1 VQGDGLWLAVLV
13 AAALVA
19 ALASVLGRA
28 LRVFSRRRLELLC
41 RRRDKLD
48 RLGAVLRHRRRC
60 RAAAEILQVLAAVVV
75 LSASVAWLR
84 ASTAGW
90 VALAVFAAA
99 AILLFVEVWLPRAL
113 VHLWAESFLFWFW
126 PVLFPVTRLLTPL
139 VAVGNAVD
147 QVLHRLAGRTPDAGM
162 RAPVDEEIRAV
173 VGEAEREGTLERD
186 AREMV
191 ERAIEMRSRE
201 VSKIM
206 TPRTDMVTV
215 PVTVTLETARQL
227 VNQGAH
233 SRVPVHGENRDDI
246 VGILYVRDLL
256 AKLGSDN
263 GQPMTVDHI
272 MRSPYFV
279 PETKSVPAL
288 LQEFQRHYVQIA
300 IVLDEYGGV
309 SGLVTIEDIL
319 EEIVGEIADEYE
331 EAPPETI
338 QAIEDNI
345 VEVDARVHID
355 ELNDRLG
362 LHLPE
367 DGDFDTVGGFVFSHL
382 GRLPRVG
389 EQFEYGNVRFTM
401 IAVGKR
407 RIDRL
412 KLELE
417 RETEAQQQD
426 DGMA

>member
-1 VQGDGLWLAVLV
+1 VQGEGLWLAVLV

-19 ALASVLGRA
+19 TLASVAGRA
-28 LRVFSRRRLELLC
+28 LRVFSRRQVELLC
-41 RRRDKLD
+41 RRRGRPG
-48 RLGAVLRHRRRC
+48 RLGAILRYRRQC
-60 RAAAEILQVLAAVVV
+60 RVAAEVLQVIASMAV
-75 LSASVAWLR
+75 LWASLVWLG
-84 ASTAGW
+84 ASTPASMVLGALLGAG
-90 VALAVFAAA
+90 V
-99 AILLFVEVWLPRAL
+99 LLFAEVWIPRAL
-113 VHLWAESFLFWFW
+113 VHLWAEPVLFWFW
-126 PVLFPVTRLLTPL
+126 PVIHAVGRVLVPF
-139 VAVGNAVD
+139 VAVGSAVD
-147 QVLHRLAGRTPDAGM
+147 QVLHRLAGRPSATGM

-173 VGEAEREGTLERD
+173 VGQAEREGALERD

-201 VSKIM
+201 VSKVM

-215 PVTVTLETARQL
+215 PVTATLEQARQL
-227 VNQGAH
+227 VNEGAH

-256 AKLGSDN
+256 AKLGADN
-263 GQPMTVDHI
+263 GQPMTIDHI
-272 MRSPYFV
+272 MRNPYFV

-288 LQEFQRHYVQIA
+288 LQEFQRHHVQIA

-319 EEIVGEIADEYE
+319 EEIVGEIADEYD
-331 EAPPETI
+331 EAAPELI
-338 QAIEDNI
+338 QAIEENI

-382 GRLPRVG
+382 GRLPRIG
-389 EQFEYGNVRFTM
+389 EQFEYSNVRFTM

-407 RIDRL
+407 RVDRI

-417 RETEAQQQD
+417 RETEPQHHD
-426 DGMA
+426 DGMS

>member
-1 VQGDGLWLAVLV
+1 MQGEGLWLAVLV
-13 AAALVA
+13 AAALIA
-19 ALASVLGRA
+19 TLASATGRA
-28 LRVFSRRRLELLC
+28 LRVFSRREVELLC
-41 RRRDKLD
+41 RRRGRPE
-48 RLGAVLRHRRRC
+48 RLGSILRHRRQC
-60 RAAAEILQVLAAVVV
+60 RVAAEVLQVLAAAVVFWAC
-75 LSASVAWLR
+75 LAWLH
-84 ASTAGW
+84 ASTVGW
-90 VALAVFAAA
+90 IALAMLIGAGL
-99 AILLFVEVWLPRAL
+99 LLFAEVWIPRAM
-113 VHLWAESFLFWFW
+113 VHLWAEPMLFWFW
-126 PVLFPVTRLLTPL
+126 PIIFALGRVLFPF

-147 QVLHRLAGRTPDAGM
+147 QVLHRLAGRPPVGGM
-162 RAPVDEEIRAV
+162 RAAVDEEIRAV
-173 VGEAEREGTLERD
+173 VGQAEREGALERD

-206 TPRTDMVTV
+206 TPRTDMITV
-215 PVTVTLETARQL
+215 PITATLEQARQL
-227 VNQGAH
+227 VNEGAH

-256 AKLGSDN
+256 PKLGADN

-272 MRSPYFV
+272 MRNPYFV

-288 LQEFQRHYVQIA
+288 LQEFQRHHVQIA

-319 EEIVGEIADEYE
+319 EEIVGEIADEYD
-331 EAPPETI
+331 EAPPELI
-338 QAIEDNI
+338 QAIEQNI
-345 VEVDARVHID
+345 VEVDARAHID

-367 DGDFDTVGGFVFSHL
+367 DGDFDTIGGFVFSYL
-382 GRLPRVG
+382 GRLPRTG

-401 IAVGKR
+401 LAVGKR

-417 RETEAQQQD
+417 RETEPQQD
-426 DGMA
+426 DDGMP